1 MKKILNL
8 LLSGLSI
15 TSATVAVVSCS
26 NKNDAGN
33 KNPGSDQN
41 TPWNG
46 DKPSNGDGQNPG
58 SGQVNP
64 NPEDKPGDGNKP
76 SNDGTQNPSNTPEKT
91 EEELYKEK
99 MKELASYSEEF
110 ANLALKLL
118 EINNLN
124 GIKLFN
130 EYEAKVKNKI
140 LNGVTTSQEAESLI
154 NITKGL
160 IEQAK
165 NILANAGTETYLQ
178 KFQNTLELSKMILNK
193 VNNPVL
199 NFVQTEYD
207 ALNLLIQKVEKINPE
222 SVSQIELEGLTAQ
235 LESAINNL
243 IMAVSPIEAKFEA
256 LNVSV
261 NNIKKL
267 IASIQN
273 KEQAEA
279 FSNELQ
285 NEVVNNI
292 SKAQNIDDL
301 NALISKTAKISK
313 AVMLEISKTD
323 NTIKP
328 KVLEEFQM
336 MVKSINMTIEQIS
349 AFNPEKANEYK
360 AIYDNLSKNINE
372 NSSLEQI
379 LDARDNIIEI
389 MKEMEKIALTHMQVI
404 KNIQKAIVSAQNGIL
419 SELTKPIYNA
429 LHSKL
434 SLAIIDLTKNTN
446 KPTAELEKL
455 LADFQKTVAEVSE
468 EKNKIDQEQEAQQV
482 QQAVTEAK
490 NNVNSLVSQLQNKIA
505 TINAYDAEFA
515 TQETAKLNEAIKG
528 LEALNSVSEIQ
539 TVKTNVEAVLN
550 EVNTY
555 LNSRNKKI
563 EELNNANLNINN
575 EISKYNKP
583 LYNTGENNILQ
594 QATVIKELLANF
606 NNLSLAQLEALSQQ
620 YLEKF
625 NALQQTLNKLKED
638 AQKIVDLGNNIKT
651 TLLQK
656 PEAELN
662 EEQKA
667 MLAYIETL
675 PLGNYELIQGSQVS
689 EILEK
694 LTQFQAKLNTAA

>member
-26 NKNDAGN
+26 SKNDAGN

-41 TPWNG
+41 TPGNG

-64 NPEDKPGDGNKP
+64 NPEDKPGNGNKP

-118 EINNLN
+118 EINNLD
-124 GIKLFN
+124 GIKLIN

-154 NITKGL
+154 SITKGL

-178 KFQNTLELSKMILNK
+178 KFQNTLELSKTILNK

-222 SVSQIELEGLTAQ
+222 SVSQIELEGLTTQ

-349 AFNPEKANEYK
+349 AFNPAKANEYK